1 VAKPRI
7 VHRCAECGHEHPSW
21 VGRCAGCDAWGTL
34 EEQGAATSAVAV
46 QHVVAIGGGQGPRP
60 IGEVG
65 LEQGAPVPT
74 HVPELDRVL
83 GGGLVPGSVTLIGGE
98 PGVGKSTLL
107 LQTASWVAAS
117 GATVLYATA
126 EESASQ
132 VRSRADRLGS
142 LSPTLLLVAETTLP
156 GLLAHLD
163 DVRPQLLVVDS
174 IQTLFDPS
182 VASSPGSVTQVR
194 GCTHRLVQ
202 EAKARGVSIALV
214 GHVTKGGELAGP
226 RTLEHLVDTVLS
238 FEGERHHALRLL
250 RAQKHRFG
258 STNELGLFEM
268 TDAGLEGVPDPS
280 GMFLADRARGV
291 AGSAVVPTMEG
302 HRPLLV
308 ELQALVAP
316 GAGGGSP
323 RRSAQGLDQGRL
335 AFLLA
340 VLDKRAGLPLF
351 TLDVYALAA
360 GGVRV
365 VEPGADLA
373 LALAIASSLRDKPV
387 PEGLV
392 ACAEIGLSGE
402 LRQVSRTER
411 RLAEASRLGFTHA
424 LLPASAPEPP
434 AGLQALRARNLGEAL
449 GLAGLLL
456 SAAEPR
462 RRPTFPPDDLGGL
475 DLRAS

>member
-7 VHRCAECGHEHPSW
+7 LHRCSDCGHDHPSW
-21 VGRCAGCDAWGTL
+21 VGRCAGCGAWGTL
-34 EEQGAATSAVAV
+34 EERSSAADAAPV
-46 QHVVAIGGGQGPRP
+46 QHVVALGGGAGPRP
-60 IGEVG
+60 IAEVG
-65 LEQGAPVPT
+65 VEEGRPVPT
-74 HVPELDRVL
+74 HLPELDRVL
-83 GGGLVPGSVTLIGGE
+83 GGGLLPGSVTLVGGE

-107 LQTASWVAAS
+107 LQAASWVAA
-117 GATVLYATA
+117 GGTRVLYASA
-126 EESASQ
+126 EESAAQ
-132 VRSRADRLGS
+132 VRSRAERLDA
-142 LSPTLLLVAETTLP
+142 LAPELLLVAETTLP
-156 GLLAHLD
+156 GLLAHVD
-163 DVRPQLLVVDS
+163 EVQPGLLVVDS
-174 IQTLFDPS
+174 IQTLFDPA
-182 VASSPGSVTQVR
+182 VASAPGSVTQVR

-202 EAKARGVSIALV
+202 EAKSRGISVLLV
-214 GHVTKGGELAGP
+214 GHVTKGGEIAGP

-258 STNELGLFEM
+258 STDELGLFEM
-268 TDAGLEGVPDPS
+268 TGAGLEGVPDPS

-308 ELQALVAP
+308 ELQALVAA
-316 GAGGGSP
+316 GAQGGSP

-365 VEPGADLA
+365 TEPGADLA
-373 LALAIASSLRDKPV
+373 LALAIASSLRDVAV

-411 RLAEASRLGFTHA
+411 RLAEAARLGFTQV

-434 AGLQALRARNLGEAL
+434 KGLKALRARNLAEAL

-456 SAAEPR
+456 PARDARKER
-462 RRPTFPPDDLGGL
+462 RFPPDDLSGW